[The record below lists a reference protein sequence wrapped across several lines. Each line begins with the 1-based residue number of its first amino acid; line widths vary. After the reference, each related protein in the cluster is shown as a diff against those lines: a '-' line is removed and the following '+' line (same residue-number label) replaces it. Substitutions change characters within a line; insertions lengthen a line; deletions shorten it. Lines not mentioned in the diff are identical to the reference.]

1 MQEYNEGWIEWSFKH
16 TLTSDGKVF
25 LAFFYPWSNVDN
37 SRFLSAS
44 EDKCRGQEDVY
55 FKRSTIIRSLEGRPV
70 EFVTI
75 SSKRG
80 LSSKN

>member
-1 MQEYNEGWIEWSFKH
+1 MQDI
-16 TLTSDGKVF
+16 
-25 LAFFYPWSNVDN
+25 
-37 SRFLSAS
+37 
-44 EDKCRGQEDVY
+44 Y

-80 LSSKN
+80 ISAKNEPFED